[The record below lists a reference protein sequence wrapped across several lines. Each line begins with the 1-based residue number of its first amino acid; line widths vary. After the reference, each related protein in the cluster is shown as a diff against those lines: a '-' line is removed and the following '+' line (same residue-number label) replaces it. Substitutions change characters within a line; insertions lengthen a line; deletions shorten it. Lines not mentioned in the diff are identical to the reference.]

1 MKDKIHLIGS
11 NGFIGRNLVKDYP
24 KNDFILWSHSKN
36 KNTNYF
42 DLLIEKSWGDLIK
55 QMPKV
60 VVLLS
65 WPGLPNYN
73 DSFHVY
79 RNLPACLKLFETL
92 KKNGLKKIIITG
104 TCYEYGL
111 SNGSVNEEY
120 TTDPIN
126 QYAIAKDTLRKAI
139 FSMSKNSNIK
149 ICWLRIFY
157 VYGEDQNKN
166 AIYPSLINSISS
178 DKAFNIS
185 SGRQIRDF
193 VSINLITKYLDLLI
207 NKKNIH
213 GIFNGGSGAPISII
227 EFVENIIKAR
237 DSNIKVNRY
246 FYPDRED
253 EPLAFWADMKKMKS
267 ILNDKKIN
275 DDEKIN

>member
-1 MKDKIHLIGS
+1 MTDKIHLIGS
-11 NGFIGRNLVKDYP
+11 NGFIGKNLVKNYP
-24 KNDFILWSHSKN
+24 KNNFILWSHSKN
-36 KNTNYF
+36 TNTNYF
-42 DLLIEKSWGDLIK
+42 DLLNEESWKDLIK

-73 DSFHVY
+73 DSFHVR
-79 RNLPACLKLFETL
+79 RNLPACIRLFEIL
-92 KKNGLKKIIITG
+92 KKNGLKKIVITG

-120 TTDPIN
+120 ITNPIN

-139 FSMSKNSNIK
+139 FCMSKNSKIK

-166 AIYPSLINSISS
+166 AIYPSLINSIRSGNT
-178 DKAFNIS
+178 FNIS

-193 VSINLITKYLDLLI
+193 VSINQITEYLNLLI

-213 GIFNGGSGAPISII
+213 GIFNGGSGDPISII
-227 EFVENIIKAR
+227 EFVENIIKR
-237 DSNIKVNRY
+237 KDSNIKVNRN
-246 FYPDRED
+246 FYPDRDD
-253 EPLAFWADMKKMKS
+253 EPLAFWADMKKMQN
-267 ILNDKKIN
+267 ILNNYKLIDNK
-275 DDEKIN
+275 

>member
-1 MKDKIHLIGS
+1 MTDKIHLIGS
-11 NGFIGRNLVKDYP
+11 NGFIGKNLVKNYP
-24 KNDFILWSHSKN
+24 KNNFILWSHSKN
-36 KNTNYF
+36 TNTNYF
-42 DLLIEKSWGDLIK
+42 DLLNEESWKDLIK

-73 DSFHVY
+73 DSFHVR
-79 RNLPACLKLFETL
+79 RNLPACIRLFEIL
-92 KKNGLKKIIITG
+92 KKNGLKKIVITG

-120 TTDPIN
+120 ITNPIN
-126 QYAIAKDTLRKAI
+126 QYAIAKDTFRKAI
-139 FSMSKNSNIK
+139 FCMSKNSNIK

-166 AIYPSLINSISS
+166 AIYPSLINSIRSGNT
-178 DKAFNIS
+178 FNIS

-193 VSINLITKYLDLLI
+193 VSINQITEYLNLLI

-213 GIFNGGSGAPISII
+213 GIFNGGSGDPISII
-227 EFVENIIKAR
+227 EFVENIIKR
-237 DSNIKVNRY
+237 KDSNIKVNRN
-246 FYPDRED
+246 FYPDRDD
-253 EPLAFWADMKKMKS
+253 EPLAFWADMKKMQN
-267 ILNDKKIN
+267 ILNNYKLIDNK
-275 DDEKIN
+275 